1 MRKLCLSL
9 LVLLF
14 AASCGEGGQPSSRE
28 GGEAS
33 SCDDSVQYTYWD
45 NGKLKS
51 ELRYADGQLNGECR
65 WYYENGQ
72 LFKDGQYA
80 NGMMDGSWLVFYPD
94 GSLAAR
100 AQYDKGK
107 GKQTGYNE
115 EGCVIFEVTYL
126 DNVKHGTETRYAPD
140 GRVLQVIE
148 YQHGEKVEPQE

>member
-1 MRKLCLSL
+1 MKKLSL
-9 LVLLF
+9 LLWGLLF
-14 AASCGEGGQPSSRE
+14 FASCNNSVQPSE
-28 GGEAS
+28 E
-33 SCDDSVQYTYWD
+33 DDGMQRTYWA

-51 ELRYADGQLNGECR
+51 ECRYVDGKLDGLYKT
-65 WYYENGQ
+65 WYENGQ
-72 LFKDGQYA
+72 VFQDGQYA

-115 EGCVIFEVTYL
+115 EGCIIFEASYL

-140 GRVLQVIE
+140 GRVLQDCRISRTRR
-148 YQHGEKVEPQE
+148 